1 LTGLLAFPVLY
12 VSDVTTVA
20 AFYEL
25 LGFSEQAR
33 FPVGTPDPG
42 YIRVARDGSHLGIAS
57 EESPRW
63 LAGITPGPGPR
74 HQFCVYV
81 ADLGVMLNGLRL
93 VATVLCEPVVMP
105 SGQLEA
111 YIADP
116 EGNVVVIVQA
126 AGATPWPAAEPGDPA
141 V

>member
-1 LTGLLAFPVLY
+1 LNGLFAFPVLY
-12 VSDVTTVA
+12 ASDVTTVA

-25 LGFSEQAR
+25 LGFSEQWR
-33 FPVGTPDPG
+33 FPVDTPDPG
-42 YIRVARDGSHLGIAS
+42 YIRLAREESQLGIAS

-81 ADLGVMLNGLRL
+81 ADLGATLNGLRL
-93 VATVLCEPVVMP
+93 VATVLREPAVMP
-105 SGQLEA
+105 WGQLEA
-111 YIADP
+111 YVADP
-116 EGNVVVIVQA
+116 EGNVVVIVEA
-126 AGATPWPAAEPGDPA
+126 ATGTPPPVAEPGDLA